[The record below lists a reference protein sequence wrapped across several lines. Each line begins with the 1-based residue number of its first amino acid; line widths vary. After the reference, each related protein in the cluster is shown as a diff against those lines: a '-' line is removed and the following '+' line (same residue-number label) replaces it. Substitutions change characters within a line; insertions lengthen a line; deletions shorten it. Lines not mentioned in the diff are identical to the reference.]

1 MSGSYDFSKRTINIF
16 LTTKLTYIGGQL
28 CVQFGEKCK
37 HCVKDMEMVVGTSAS
52 KHGYIFFI
60 LSWLNLPKICDES
73 KIRKAEKFAM
83 KYIHLARIFHETCL
97 DRFFFSHKTTLVFS
111 QNMSSIR
118 GA

>member
-1 MSGSYDFSKRTINIF
+1 MSSSYDVSKRTINIF

-28 CVQFGEKCK
+28 CFQFGEKCK

-52 KHGYIFFI
+52 KYGYIFFI

-73 KIRKAEKFAM
+73 KAEKFAM

-97 DRFFFSHKTTLVFS
+97 DRFFFSHKTTLAFS
-111 QNMSSIR
+111 QNMTSIQ